1 MVWEP
6 ETQIV
11 LADSKIVLYLISQT
25 CFPFSNRR
33 GCMAKIP
40 SCPKIPE
47 SLSVPAEK
55 LQGNL
60 E

>member
-1 MVWEP
+1 M
-6 ETQIV
+6 

-40 SCPKIPE
+40 SCSKIPE
-47 SLSVPAEK
+47 SLSVPVEK